1 LRVPVKSVSVFVKV
15 PMVDILVSPLEF
27 RATTIAASMA
37 IV

>member
-1 LRVPVKSVSVFVKV
+1 MAPVKSVSVFVKV
-15 PMVDILVSPLEF
+15 PMMDILVSPLEV